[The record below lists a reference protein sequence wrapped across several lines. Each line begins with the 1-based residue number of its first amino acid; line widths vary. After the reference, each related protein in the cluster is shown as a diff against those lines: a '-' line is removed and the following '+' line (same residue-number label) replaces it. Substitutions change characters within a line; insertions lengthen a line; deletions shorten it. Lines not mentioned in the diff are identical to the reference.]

1 MQTVAE
7 DFDLDNNRWI
17 LNIENTDEG
26 LNRAMLMIKA
36 ALAAN
41 KLNAKKL
48 MQSEGLRPIS
58 DFIEEC
64 CEPSVQTFTKKGNSQ
79 TLIKSEELRRRYCD
93 FCNLS
98 RDKVSA
104 IKFGRMMTDYIESDS
119 NKYNVERKAVR
130 TGAAYSGVSIKDA
143 VKIINKL
150 NNLTDDH
157 DLTPDDEET
166 TIKAEEPP
174 EPLVKIPSFP
184 VNKAPSPFIP
194 PPLTIA
200 TLPVAVTNVELPV
213 RVNVSHPIQLTLS
226 VANASKMTVP
236 TIPKMTIPFKLN

>member
-1 MQTVAE
+1 MQTVVE

-119 NKYNVERKAVR
+119 NIYNVERKAVR
-130 TGAAYSGVSIKDA
+130 TGAAYSGVAIKDA

-150 NNLTDDH
+150 NNLK
-157 DLTPDDEET
+157 DDEDT
-166 TIKAEEPP
+166 TIRAEEPP
-174 EPLVKIPSFP
+174 EPLVKIPSFS

-194 PPLTIA
+194 PPLAIT
-200 TLPVAVTNVELPV
+200 TSPVAVTNVKLPV
-213 RVNVSHPIQLTLS
+213 KVNVSPPIQLTLS
-226 VANASKMTVP
+226 VANVPKITVP
-236 TIPKMTIPFKLN
+236 TIPKMTIPYKLN

>member
-26 LNRAMLMIKA
+26 INMAILMLKA
-36 ALAAN
+36 ALATN
-41 KLNAKKL
+41 KLNAKKV
-48 MQSEGLRPIS
+48 MQSSGLRPIS

-64 CEPSVQTFTKKGNSQ
+64 CEPSVQTRTKKPASQ

-119 NKYNVERKAVR
+119 NIYNVERKAVR
-130 TGAAYSGVSIKDA
+130 TGAAYSGVAIKDA

-150 NNLTDDH
+150 NNLTDD
-157 DLTPDDEET
+157 LTPDDEDT
-166 TIKAEEPP
+166 TIRAEEPS
-174 EPLVKIPSFP
+174 EPLVKIPSFS

-194 PPLTIA
+194 PPLPIT

-213 RVNVSHPIQLTLS
+213 KVNALHPIQLTLS
-226 VANASKMTVP
+226 VANVPKITVP
-236 TIPKMTIPFKLN
+236 TIPKMTIPYKLS